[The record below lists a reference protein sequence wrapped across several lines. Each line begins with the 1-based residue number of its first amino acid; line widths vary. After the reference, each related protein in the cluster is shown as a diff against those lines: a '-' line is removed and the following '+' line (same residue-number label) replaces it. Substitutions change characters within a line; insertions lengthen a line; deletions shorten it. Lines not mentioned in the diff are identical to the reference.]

1 MNLLALCSDDS
12 ACGVCAGIR
21 MILAEHDNATAY
33 AKRLRGERDAAR
45 QQLKG
50 AVGRERA
57 LAEAII
63 SLADSAGMPDSFR
76 ETDSRMILARQTLD
90 RVGGR

>member
-1 MNLLALCSDDS
+1 
-12 ACGVCAGIR
+12 